1 MHGNRIISLIIII
14 ILLAAGITG
23 IYRGFKE
30 KTPQPALAA
39 PEAPPAVTVNPPQ
52 EAPAPQQTPTPQ
64 PDQIGSVNTPAVLP
78 PAPAAAVTMTG
89 TSLQP
94 RRPHSPEAATAQRV
108 AQALQLPEEQR
119 RSELQKLVQEGT
131 LPQGAAE
138 QLAGWEGSGE
148 NSTVVVEEVG
158 TSAPATAD
166 GSKQTRYRLTS
177 PEAKDSVLLTV
188 STPTQGGVPGVQ
200 EVRQVSA
207 DKTQTDAQSDA
218 ISVVE
223 ALVETLRR
231 GDMAAARRLTTG
243 GEVSDATL
251 AGLCIM
257 FEDGDF
263 ELRKQLPMRNM
274 FSNEQ
279 NSGFLVY
286 LTPRKG
292 EGRTRHVGVE
302 LTRDKERGWVVRAV
316 APDDLL
322 NRYEE
327 SGAAESGAFFPLVK
341 NPNGGDS
348 LVLYFG
354 FDDANL
360 SPRSERQLKIV
371 ADTLLAGK
379 GKITISG
386 HTDDV
391 GSADYN
397 RDLSGRRAGAV
408 RAALMAHGVAPE
420 RIITK
425 AMGKSQ
431 PRRYFHT
438 GDTEETINT
447 IRSENRR
454 AEIYLDF

>member
-1 MHGNRIISLIIII
+1 MHSNRIISLIIII

-23 IYRGFKE
+23 IYRGSKE
-30 KTPQPALAA
+30 KAPQPTPTT
-39 PEAPPAVTVNPPQ
+39 PEPPPVATVNPPQ
-52 EAPAPQQTPTPQ
+52 EAPSPRQTPAPQPNKTESPHAT
-64 PDQIGSVNTPAVLP
+64 AVP
-78 PAPAAAVTMTG
+78 PAPAAAVTVAK
-89 TSLQP
+89 TSPQP
-94 RRPHSPEAATAQRV
+94 QRPHSPEAAAAQRV
-108 AQALQLPEEQR
+108 AQALQQPEEQR
-119 RSELQKLVQEGT
+119 KTELQKLVQEGT
-131 LPQGAAE
+131 LSQGAAE
-138 QLAGWEGSGE
+138 QLADWKGNGG
-148 NSTVVVEEVG
+148 NATIVVEEVG
-158 TSAPATAD
+158 TAPANAD

-188 STPTQGGVPGVQ
+188 STPTRGGAPGVH

-223 ALVETLRR
+223 ALVESLRR

-302 LTRDKERGWVVRAV
+302 LTHDKDRGWMVRAV

-327 SGAAESGAFFPLVK
+327 SGAAESGVFFPLVK

-371 ADTLLAGK
+371 SDTLLAGN
-379 GKITISG
+379 GRITISG

-391 GSADYN
+391 GSANYN
-397 RDLSGRRAGAV
+397 RDLSARRAEAV
-408 RAALMAHGVAPE
+408 RAALVAHGVAPE
-420 RIITK
+420 RVITK

-438 GDTEETINT
+438 GDTKETIRT

>member
-1 MHGNRIISLIIII
+1 MHSNRIIALLFIA
-14 ILLAAGITG
+14 ILLVAGITG
-23 IYRGFKE
+23 LYRGARE
-30 KTPQPALAA
+30 KTPPTA
-39 PEAPPAVTVNPPQ
+39 PTVTAPPPEETLQ
-52 EAPAPQQTPTPQ
+52 QQTPATHTQQ
-64 PDQIGSVNTPAVLP
+64 PSSVEPADA
-78 PAPAAAVTMTG
+78 APASTTGPTPGAPVARG
-89 TSLQP
+89 TSQP
-94 RRPHSPEAATAQRV
+94 RPHSPEAAAAQRV

-119 RSELQKLVQEGT
+119 KAELQKLVQEGT
-131 LPQGAAE
+131 LSREAAD
-138 QLAGWEGSGE
+138 QLDDWQGSGKE
-148 NSTVVVEEVG
+148 SAVAVEEVG
-158 TSAPATAD
+158 TAPVSED

-177 PEAKDSVLLTV
+177 PEAQKSVLLTV
-188 STPTQGGVPGVQ
+188 STPAQGGAPGVRHVQ
-200 EVRQVSA
+200 QAPA

-223 ALVETLRR
+223 ALVESLRR
-231 GDMAAARRLTTG
+231 GDMATARRLTAG

-263 ELRKQLPMRNM
+263 NLRKQLPMRNM

-286 LTPRKG
+286 LSPQDGK
-292 EGRTRHVGVE
+292 GRTRHIGVE
-302 LTRDKERGWVVRAV
+302 LARDEVRGWVVRAV

-327 SGAAESGAFFPLVK
+327 SGAAESGVFFPLVK
-341 NPNGGDS
+341 NPHGGDS

-371 ADTLLAGK
+371 AETLLTGK
-379 GKITISG
+379 GQITISG

-397 RDLSGRRAGAV
+397 RDLSARRAEAV
-408 RAALMAHGVAPE
+408 RAALVAYGVASE
-420 RIITK
+420 RIVTH

-431 PRRYFHT
+431 PRRYFRT
-438 GDTEETINT
+438 DDTRETIRT